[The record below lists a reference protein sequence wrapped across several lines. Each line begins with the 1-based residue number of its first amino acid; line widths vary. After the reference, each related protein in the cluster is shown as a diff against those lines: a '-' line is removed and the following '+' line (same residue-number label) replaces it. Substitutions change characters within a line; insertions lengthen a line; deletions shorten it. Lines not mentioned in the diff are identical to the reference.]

1 MVLLHAG
8 VGAGGD
14 FWLAWSWDPL
24 MVVALLV
31 PVALYTAGLL
41 RSRGRRGRF
50 LPWWRPTLYYAGW
63 TALALGLV
71 SPVDTFSDELFF
83 MHMIQ
88 HMLLTMLG
96 VPLVLLG
103 APFVPTMRGFPPW
116 LRRRVV
122 IPVARDPRLRQT
134 LRFVTRPLVSL
145 ALYVAV
151 LWAWH
156 LPFLYELALTSA
168 PVHILEHATFIAA
181 AVAFW
186 WTVIDPAPLRPRI
199 GYAVRLPYLI
209 AATLQGI
216 ALGAYITFYDGV
228 LYPFYETA
236 QRPWGMKLMDDQQ
249 LAGLVMW
256 VPGSM
261 MYLLALFI
269 VFGVMLAKEEERVR
283 RQEAA
288 EAGLRADAQR

>member
-8 VGAGGD
+8 VSAGDD
-14 FWLAWSWDPL
+14 FWRLWSWDPL
-24 MVVALLV
+24 TVLALLV
-31 PVALYTAGLL
+31 PVALYTVGLF
-41 RSRGRRGRF
+41 RSRGRRGHF
-50 LPWWRPTLYYAGW
+50 LPWWRPTLFYAGW
-63 TALALGLV
+63 TTLAFSLV
-71 SPVDTFSDELFF
+71 SPLDTFADDLFF
-83 MHMIQ
+83 VHMTQ

-96 VPLVLLG
+96 APLVLLG

-116 LRRRVV
+116 LRRRIV
-122 IPVARDPRLRQT
+122 IPVARHPRVRQA
-134 LRFVTRPLVSL
+134 LRFITRPLVAL
-145 ALYVAV
+145 ALYVAA

-156 LPFLYELALTSA
+156 LPLLYELALTSA
-168 PVHILEHATFIAA
+168 PVHILEHATFVATA
-181 AVAFW
+181 LAFW
-186 WTVIDPAPLRPRI
+186 WVVIDPVPLKPRI

-216 ALGAYITFYDGV
+216 ALGAYITFSPSV
-228 LYPFYETA
+228 LFPFYQGAE
-236 QRPWGMKLMDDQQ
+236 RPWGMTILEDQE

-288 EAGLRADAQR
+288 EALLRADAQR

>member
-14 FWLAWSWDPL
+14 FWRLWSWDPL
-24 MVVALLV
+24 TVLGLLI

-41 RSRGRRGRF
+41 RSRGRRAQF
-50 LPWWRPTLYYAGW
+50 LPWWRPALFYTGW
-63 TALALGLV
+63 SALFIALV
-71 SPVDTFSDELFF
+71 SPVDTFADDLFF
-83 MHMIQ
+83 MHMTQ

-122 IPVARDPRLRQT
+122 IPVARDPRLRQA
-134 LRFVTRPLVSL
+134 LRFVTGPLVAL
-145 ALYVAV
+145 PLYVAV

-168 PVHILEHATFIAA
+168 PVHILEHATFVVTAI
-181 AVAFW
+181 VFW
-186 WTVIDPAPLRPRI
+186 WSVIDPVPLRPRI
-199 GYAVRLPYLI
+199 GYAVRLPYLV
-209 AATLQGI
+209 AAALQGI
-216 ALGAYITFYDGV
+216 ALGAYITFYPGV
-228 LYPFYETA
+228 IYPFYDTA
-236 QRPWGMKLMDDQQ
+236 QRPWGMALMNDQQ

-283 RQEAA
+283 QREAV
-288 EAGLRADAQR
+288 EAGLRNDSQR